1 MEDAVTS
8 TKTWNELAEV
18 IGEKNLELAP
28 EGGSLVVRN
37 SETEQR

>member
-1 MEDAVTS
+1 MEDTVAT

-28 EGGSLVVRN
+28 KGGGLVVRN
-37 SETEQR
+37 AETGQR